1 MSAFDKLRFLFSG
14 VHLRHVCKKIK
25 HSWRYGFGRE
35 YIRLAVVGTT
45 SSGKS
50 FLLQDILTSL
60 KSMSGIYHPLENGIQ
75 EFKDFGNYSP
85 DEFGGDGGTPLYSC
99 RQGNHY
105 GSAMRHNDNTNA
117 SYDMDFLNIPGE
129 IFAEPR
135 TGVSRLK
142 AFTTLKDKLRKTRK
156 VFTVTLW
163 MSDTGEQKWIVEPN
177 NASAP
182 TAADRAAMT
191 SINPKTLVTSFKTW
205 EQIFSELNEGKFKPV
220 KGSAK
225 RINGAI
231 LLKHFFEYDTDSV
244 IRSIQEW
251 IRSRKI
257 TDLGF
262 DADDFQGN
270 AYDRSF
276 VFFHYCSLATDI
288 VICDRIFTSEKSEDE
303 MSFEKLIDGI
313 YSFMDDCSESG
324 QLNAYLAFRNVD
336 FIMYSKEANYQK
348 LNNQTL
354 RVVPPMER
362 YNVIYSLFAYAM
374 QHYIEPAFVLE
385 RKKLAD
391 SLGMRDER
399 ILASGV
405 ADAITP
411 DGVTDDADK
420 LVDALLDVSGGS
432 GFLKEDQPNLRAH
445 IMSRLGGNEG
455 QGFRMILTKTKT
467 KRKTIRREKGDPMG
481 MIVPHVYFSSTP
493 ITCEYD
499 IYQNYTKD
507 GRPAPDFKKTI
518 NGKDY
523 YFHKCSSKVCFG
535 SYQLTMD
542 ILSQHELGNFTIG
555 ALLRNLQE
563 LN

>member
-1 MSAFDKLRFLFSG
+1 MSIFDKLRFLFSG
-14 VHLRHVCKKIK
+14 VHFRHVYKKLK
-25 HSWRYGFGRE
+25 HSLRYGFGRE

-60 KSMSGIYHPLENGIQ
+60 KSMSGIYHPLENGLQ

-105 GSAMRHNDNTNA
+105 GSAMKHNNNTNA
-117 SYDMDFLNIPGE
+117 KYDMDFLNIPGE
-129 IFAEPR
+129 IFAEPKS
-135 TGVSRLK
+135 GVSRLQ
-142 AFTTLKDKLRKTRK
+142 AFTKLRDKLRKTSK
-156 VFTVTLW
+156 VFSVTLW

-177 NASAP
+177 NAAAP
-182 TAADRAAMT
+182 TAADRAAMS

-205 EQIFSELNEGKFKPV
+205 AQIFSELNEGKYKPV

-225 RINGAI
+225 RINGAD

-251 IRSRKI
+251 IRTRNI
-257 TDLGF
+257 ADLGF

-288 VICDRIFTSEKSEDE
+288 VICDRIFTSEKPEDE
-303 MSFEKLIDGI
+303 MSFGELINGI
-313 YSFMDDCSESG
+313 NSFMKDSSESDE
-324 QLNAYLAFRNVD
+324 LHVYLAFRNVD
-336 FIMYSKEANYQK
+336 FIMYPKEANYQK
-348 LNNQTL
+348 LNSETL
-354 RVVPPMER
+354 SQVVSTKR
-362 YNVIYSLFAYAM
+362 HNAIYSLFTYAM
-374 QHYIEPAFVLE
+374 QHYINRKLE
-385 RKKLAD
+385 IKRDLL
-391 SLGMRDER
+391 SEFIGMPEEK
-399 ILASGV
+399 ILAPGV
-405 ADAITP
+405 TDAITP
-411 DGVTDDADK
+411 DGVTDNADK

-432 GFLKEDQPNLRAH
+432 GFLKEDQPDLYGH
-445 IMSRLGGNEG
+445 IKSRLGGNDG
-455 QGFRMILTKTKT
+455 QGFRLLLTRTRTK
-467 KRKTIRREKGDPMG
+467 KGDENLAVG
-481 MIVPHVYFSSTP
+481 TIVPHVYFSCTP

-499 IYQNYTKD
+499 IYQNYNVG

-518 NGKDY
+518 KGKDY
-523 YFHKCSSKVCFG
+523 YFSNCNSKVCFG

-542 ILSQHELGNFTIG
+542 ILVQHGLGNFIVG
-555 ALLRNLQE
+555 DLLRIMQGKHNS
-563 LN
+563 